1 MKFPT
6 THGIGEIRGDLV
18 LARECY
24 QATLTSGKNLSL
36 MIDEL
41 EPVPKLPDVPQEIK
55 VILGDL
61 SKVLK
66 IGLALSASE
75 KMKIRNFLREN

>member
-6 THGIGEIRGDLV
+6 THDIGEIRGDLV

-24 QATLTSGKNLSL
+24 QAALTSGKNHSW

-41 EPVPKLPDVPQEIK
+41 EPVPKLSDVPQEIE
-55 VILGDL
+55 VLIGDL

-66 IGLALSASE
+66 IGSALLALE
-75 KMKIRNFLREN
+75 KTKIRNFLREN